1 MMSIKG
7 LGRKVRVALTA
18 GCVSSLAALA
28 PGFAQDA
35 GKAPI
40 DEFHPDQKMDATPL
54 YGGTVIVHTASMP
67 KHMSYPTEN
76 SAVTRRVLYEVH
88 ETLLRQDWESHK
100 YVPNVAQ
107 DFVTEDMV
115 ILKEGAAAKY
125 ADGVMD
131 LLVADPNSEA
141 GEHVTARIIY
151 GKVAEHGETYMV
163 TPMSRGALL
172 TEPLEV
178 AREDVARVELGTVM
192 TFYLRNDVKWQPYT
206 FESGEGASVT
216 IADQKV
222 DARDCL
228 FSYELYSNPAVDCD
242 EKRPNFNKVTRAEI
256 VDNLTIRYFA
266 DAQYYAVESLL
277 GVDMTIMPTHVYDL
291 SDPDNPAYKEGASAA
306 MQADV
311 INNSP
316 SNRMWIGVGPYRVT
330 EYSSSWITVERYND
344 YFDKERAGYFD
355 KIRWRH
361 IDDDTAAIN
370 AALNGELD
378 FFDRVKS
385 TDYFGELTQKPEFT
399 NTLYKGYRYLGT
411 YGFTVWNMYKPQLAE
426 KEVRQAL
433 AHAFDF
439 DTYLRDVYK
448 NLARQVTGPFPF
460 ESAAYDHDVKPYA
473 YDLDLAIEMLE
484 DAGWYDRDGDDIV
497 DKDGVQLTIDFMMP
511 SGNDASETFGLKL
524 QEQFGKIGVKVT
536 ISSYDWATFLER
548 LKSRDFDSA
557 NLAWVPSL
565 ESDPE
570 PLWGS
575 KWGEFDVEGSNNAG
589 VQEPELDRLLAEGQR
604 ELDFEKRQQI
614 WQAMH
619 RFIYDLQPYM
629 FLYNVPSKYAMS
641 RKIHGYQTFAI
652 DPGYSIRRWYYID
665 PAIPGTRAT
674 RDRQ

>member
-1 MMSIKG
+1 MKSIKG
-7 LGRKVRVALTA
+7 LGRNVRIALTA
-18 GCVSSLAALA
+18 GCVSICAIAAPVL
-28 PGFAQDA
+28 AQDDA
-35 GKAPI
+35 APAV
-40 DEFHPDQKMDATPL
+40 DEFHPDRNAEATPL

-88 ETLLRQDWESHK
+88 ESLLLQDWETHE
-100 YVPNVAQ
+100 YVPNVAKAF
-107 DFVTEDMV
+107 DTEDMLV
-115 ILKEGAAAKY
+115 LNEGAAANY
-125 ADGVMD
+125 PDSVMD
-131 LLVADPNSEA
+131 LLVADPESEE
-141 GEHVTARIIY
+141 GQHVTARIIY
-151 GKVAEHGETYMV
+151 GKVEERGGSYLV
-163 TPMSRGALL
+163 TPLSRGSLL
-172 TEPLEV
+172 SEPLEV
-178 AREDVARVELGTVM
+178 AREDVDRVEAGTVM
-192 TFYLRNDVKWQPYT
+192 TFYLRDDVKWQPYT
-206 FESGEGASVT
+206 FVDEKGNTVSIT
-216 IADQKV
+216 DQKV
-222 DARDCL
+222 DARDL
-228 FSYELYSNPAVDCD
+228 MFSYELYSNPAVDCD
-242 EKRPNFNKVTRAEI
+242 EKRPNFAKITRGEM
-256 VDNLTIRYFA
+256 VDDLTVRYFA
-266 DAQYYAVESLL
+266 DGQYYSIVSLL

-291 SDPDNPAYKEGASAA
+291 SDPANPAYKENASSA
-306 MQADV
+306 MQAEV
-311 INNSP
+311 INNNP
-316 SNRMWIGVGPYRVT
+316 ANRIWVGVGPYRVT
-330 EYSSSWITVERYND
+330 EYSSSWITVERYDD
-344 YFDKERAGYFD
+344 YFDQERAGYFD
-355 KIRWRH
+355 RIRWRH

-399 NTLYKGYRYLGT
+399 DILYKGYRYLGT

-439 DTYLRDVYK
+439 NTYLRDVYK
-448 NLARQVTGPFPF
+448 NLARQVTGPFPYD
-460 ESAAYDHDVKPYA
+460 SAAYDHGVEPYE

-497 DKDGVQLTIDFMMP
+497 DKDGVQLVIDFMMP
-511 SGNDASETFGLKL
+511 SGNKASETFGLKL
-524 QEQFGKIGVKVT
+524 QEQFEKIGVKVT

-548 LKSRDFDSA
+548 LKSRDFDAA

-575 KWGEFDVEGSNNAG
+575 KWGAFDVEGSNNAG
-589 VQEPELDRLLAEGQR
+589 VMEPELDALIRAGQK
-604 ELDFEKRQQI
+604 ELDFGKRQAI

-652 DPGYSIRRWYYID
+652 DPGYSIRRWHYID
-665 PAIPGTRAT
+665 PSVPGTRKT
-674 RDRQ
+674 RERQ